1 MINYKQHLIDRAN
14 NLGVYDIASVVIAD
28 PRFEL
33 WSGSSKEH
41 QHHYGKGGLIQ
52 HTCEVVELCFA
63 NFNLLKSSTFCH
75 IIDIDPIELYL
86 SALFHDCGKM
96 WDYDPHIED
105 TSDPRGHDT
114 SYEVDYSRWHGN
126 EHKRLIH
133 HISRSAITWNQACA
147 FHQFNYG
154 KYADSVT
161 HNILSHHGQR
171 EWGSPVMPKT
181 KAAWLLH
188 LCDGISARM
197 NDADKCDFIKNF

>member
-1 MINYKQHLIDRAN
+1 MNYKKHLIDRAKI
-14 NLGVYDIASVVIAD
+14 LRVYDIASVVIDD

-41 QHHYGKGGLIQ
+41 QHHYGKGGLCK
-52 HTCEVVELCFA
+52 HTYEVVELCIT
-63 NFNLLKSSTFCH
+63 NCSLLQLN
-75 IIDIDPIELYL
+75 IDQVELYL

-105 TSDPRGHDT
+105 TSDPRGHDP
-114 SYEVDYSRWHGN
+114 SYKVDYSSWHGN

-133 HISRSAITWNQACA
+133 HISRSALVWNSACIQ
-147 FHQFNYG
+147 HGG
-154 KYADSVT
+154 KYDKYTDLVT

-197 NDADKCDFIKNF
+197 NDADKWDFVKNSD

>member
-1 MINYKQHLIDRAN
+1 MNDYKQHLIDRAH
-14 NLGVYDIASVVIAD
+14 NLGVYDIASVVIDD

-33 WSGSSKEH
+33 WSGSSKKH

-52 HTCEVVELCFA
+52 HTCEVVGLCFA
-63 NFNLLKSSTFCH
+63 NFNLLKSTTFCN

-96 WDYDPHIED
+96 WDYEPVDK
-105 TSDPRGHDT
+105 
-114 SYEVDYSRWHGN
+114 SYNVWFGT
-126 EHKRLIH
+126 EHKRTIH
-133 HISRSAITWNQACA
+133 HISRSALVWNSAVA
-147 FHQFNYG
+147 THSLKYG

-197 NDADKCDFIKNF
+197 NDADKWDFVKNND

>member
-28 PRFEL
+28 PLFEL

-63 NFNLLKSSTFCH
+63 NFNLLKL
-75 IIDIDPIELYL
+75 DVDPIELYL

-96 WDYDPHIED
+96 WDYEPINEEY
-105 TSDPRGHDT
+105 TKWKGT
-114 SYEVDYSRWHGN
+114 
-126 EHKRLIH
+126 EHKRTIH
-133 HISRSAITWNQACA
+133 HISRSAITWNRACA
-147 FHQFNYG
+147 FHEFDYG

-197 NDADKCDFIKNF
+197 NDADKCDFVKNF

>member
-1 MINYKQHLIDRAN
+1 MNYNYKQQLIVRAN
-14 NLGVYDIASVVIAD
+14 ILGVYDIASVVIAD

-33 WSGSSKEH
+33 WSGSSKSH
-41 QHHYGKGGLIQ
+41 QHHYGKGGLVQ
-52 HTCEVVELCFA
+52 HTHEVVDLCFA
-63 NFNLLKSSTFCH
+63 NIAALQLNL
-75 IIDIDPIELYL
+75 DPVEVYL

-96 WDYDPHIED
+96 WDYEPTDD
-105 TSDPRGHDT
+105 
-114 SYEVDYSRWHGN
+114 SYKEWNGN

-133 HISRSAITWNQACA
+133 HISRSALVWNSACTQHS
-147 FHQFNYG
+147 FKYG
-154 KYADSVT
+154 NKYADSVT

-197 NDADKCDFIKNF
+197 NDADKWDFVKRV

>member
-41 QHHYGKGGLIQ
+41 QHHYGKGGLVQ
-52 HTCEVVELCFA
+52 HTCEVVDLCFINIA
-63 NFNLLKSSTFCH
+63 ALQLNL
-75 IIDIDPIELYL
+75 DPKEVYL

-96 WDYDPHIED
+96 WDYEPHLED
-105 TSDPRGHDT
+105 TSDPRGHDP
-114 SYEVDYSRWHGN
+114 SYKVDYNSWHGT

-133 HISRSAITWNQACA
+133 HVSRSVLVWNSACTN
-147 FHQFNYG
+147 HSYMYG
-154 KYADSVT
+154 EYADAVT
-161 HNILSHHGQR
+161 HNILAHHGHR

-197 NDADKCDFIKNF
+197 NDADKCDFVKNF

>member
-28 PRFEL
+28 PLFEL

-63 NFNLLKSSTFCH
+63 NFNLLKL
-75 IIDIDPIELYL
+75 DVDPIELYL
-86 SALFHDCGKM
+86 SALFHDYGKI
-96 WDYDPHIED
+96 WDYEPIDEEY
-105 TSDPRGHDT
+105 TKWRGT
-114 SYEVDYSRWHGN
+114 
-126 EHKRLIH
+126 EHKRSIH
-133 HISRSAITWNQACA
+133 HVSRSVISWNHACA
-147 FHQFNYG
+147 FRIFKYG

-197 NDADKCDFIKNF
+197 NDADKCDFVKNF

>member
-14 NLGVYDIASVVIAD
+14 RLGVYDIASVVIDD

-52 HTCEVVELCFA
+52 HTYEVVELCIA
-63 NFNLLKSSTFCH
+63 NYMLLKL
-75 IIDIDPIELYL
+75 DVDPIELYL

-96 WDYDPHIED
+96 WDYEPHLED
-105 TSDPRGHDT
+105 TSDPRGHDP
-114 SYEVDYSRWHGN
+114 SYKVDYNSWHGT

-133 HISRSAITWNQACA
+133 HISRSALVWNSACIQHS
-147 FHQFNYG
+147 FKYG

-197 NDADKCDFIKNF
+197 NDADKCDFVKNF

>member
-1 MINYKQHLIDRAN
+1 MIHYKQHLIDRAN

-41 QHHYGKGGLIQ
+41 QHHYGKGGLIK

-96 WDYDPHIED
+96 WDYEPIDEEY
-105 TSDPRGHDT
+105 TKWRGT
-114 SYEVDYSRWHGN
+114 
-126 EHKRLIH
+126 EHKRSIH
-133 HISRSAITWNQACA
+133 HVSRSVISWNHACA
-147 FHQFNYG
+147 FHIFKYA

-197 NDADKCDFIKNF
+197 NDADKCDFVKNSD

>member
-1 MINYKQHLIDRAN
+1 MINYKKHLIDRAN
-14 NLGVYDIASVVIAD
+14 ALGVYDIASVVIAD

-41 QHHYGKGGLIQ
+41 QHHYGMGGLIQ
-52 HTCEVVELCFA
+52 HTYEVVELCIS
-63 NFNLLKSSTFCH
+63 NYILLKLDVDRT
-75 IIDIDPIELYL
+75 ELYL

-96 WDYDPHIED
+96 WDYEPINEEY
-105 TSDPRGHDT
+105 TKWQGT
-114 SYEVDYSRWHGN
+114 
-126 EHKRLIH
+126 EHKRTIH
-133 HISRSAITWNQACA
+133 HISRSAIVWNQACA
-147 FHQFNYG
+147 FHNFKYG

-197 NDADKCDFIKNF
+197 NDADKWDFVKNND

>member
-1 MINYKQHLIDRAN
+1 MIDYKQQLINRAN
-14 NLGVYDIASVVIAD
+14 ILGVYDIASVVIDD

-33 WSGSSKEH
+33 WSGSSKKH

-52 HTCEVVELCFA
+52 HTCEVVELCFV
-63 NFNLLKSSTFCH
+63 NFNLLKL
-75 IIDIDPIELYL
+75 DIDPIELYT

-96 WDYDPHIED
+96 WDYEPVDK
-105 TSDPRGHDT
+105 
-114 SYEVDYSRWHGN
+114 SYNVWVGT
-126 EHKRLIH
+126 EHKRTIH
-133 HISRSAITWNQACA
+133 HISRSALVWNSAVA
-147 FHQFNYG
+147 THNSKYI

-197 NDADKCDFIKNF
+197 NDADKWDFVKKD